1 MSQSAVAVH
10 IWNRIYFQL
19 YNGSTQR
26 TSHNVSPFPWNL
38 QKIIKIIT
46 LRHIKRKQHHLQFL
60 EIQSQPQF
68 SLWLTFN
75 IHDECISITL
85 YNITQQQIH
94 LRDNYQMCWRKIF
107 VFIFRLIVDRGRKE
121 GCMEKYWYIRHL
133 RYTAVHEHRTHTC
146 SGCKLVLGLQC
157 GTVDMVK
164 WGQDTVHCTVYCTVL
179 HCTGGP
185 VTAHASYLCAGCLAL
200 PVLAGAVSRLGAVNT
215 GHICAGRRSCWAAE
229 LGDWVICVSMRVV
242 VARVRSHSSDQTV
255 MHCCAMHRCVMHHSC
270 RPLLHRT
277 TLLQGDEELPNHI
290 TESSGEA

>member
-1 MSQSAVAVH
+1 
-10 IWNRIYFQL
+10 
-19 YNGSTQR
+19 
-26 TSHNVSPFPWNL
+26 
-38 QKIIKIIT
+38 
-46 LRHIKRKQHHLQFL
+46 
-60 EIQSQPQF
+60 
-68 SLWLTFN
+68 
-75 IHDECISITL
+75 
-85 YNITQQQIH
+85 
-94 LRDNYQMCWRKIF
+94 MCWRKIF
-107 VFIFRLIVDRGRKE
+107 VFIFRLLLWIEEGRKDAWKNNIDTYDIC
-121 GCMEKYWYIRHL
+121 GIRQYMNTGH
-133 RYTAVHEHRTHTC
+133 THAQGVNWCWACSVVQWTWWSEART
-146 SGCKLVLGLQC
+146 L
-157 GTVDMVK
+157 
-164 WGQDTVHCTVYCTVL
+164 CTVYCTYCTVL

-277 TLLQGDEELPNHI
+277 TLLQGDEELPIHI